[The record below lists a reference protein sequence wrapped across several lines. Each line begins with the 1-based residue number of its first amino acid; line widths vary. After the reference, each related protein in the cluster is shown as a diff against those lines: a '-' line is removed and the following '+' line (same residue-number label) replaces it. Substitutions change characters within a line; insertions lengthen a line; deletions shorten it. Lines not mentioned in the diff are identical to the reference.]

1 MNQKSL
7 KFAFSHPKLPVQ
19 RRLQPVL
26 VGGNNPD
33 SPQTSRSLQKSSEFC
48 VLDIACSLHSVSKLE
63 WGGGGAAP
71 KEW

>member
-1 MNQKSL
+1 M
-7 KFAFSHPKLPVQ
+7 
-19 RRLQPVL
+19 L

-48 VLDIACSLHSVSKLE
+48 VLDIARSLHSVSKLE